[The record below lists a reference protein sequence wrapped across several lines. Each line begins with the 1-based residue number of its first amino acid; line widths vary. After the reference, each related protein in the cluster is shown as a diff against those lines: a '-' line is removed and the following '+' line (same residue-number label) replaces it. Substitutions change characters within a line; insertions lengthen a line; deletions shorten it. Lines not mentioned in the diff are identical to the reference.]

1 MSTESPIE
9 PKEIEELNKIVE
21 GHGAKPES
29 MLQILLDINNRFNYL
44 PEEML
49 RILSERVGMPLAQ
62 VYSIATFFKAF
73 SLTPRGRH
81 IINVCQGTACHVKG
95 GQKVNRRV
103 EHELKIKDG
112 ETTGDR
118 RYTMDNVRCLGCC
131 SLAPVMVID
140 GETYSRL
147 SSEKIPKILKQY
159 E

>member
-1 MSTESPIE
+1 MSENLLQE
-9 PKEIEELNKIVE
+9 QELQELEKIISL
-21 GHGAKPES
+21 HGAKPES

-44 PEEML
+44 PEPVL
-49 RILSERVGMPLAQ
+49 RYLSEKVGVPPAQ

-81 IINVCQGTACHVKG
+81 VINICQGTACHVKG
-95 GQKVNRRV
+95 GQKVNQRMER
-103 EHELKIKDG
+103 ELKIADG
-112 ETTGDR
+112 QTTNDQR
-118 RYTMDNVRCLGCC
+118 FTMDNVRCLGCC

-147 SSEKIPKILKQY
+147 TPNKIPDILKVY